1 MRRSES
7 ATFLLEDSSVR
18 LGKGGALGG
27 WGGGRG
33 VSRYSG
39 VYMELDIMVGDGE
52 FNMIGEGG
60 GGELELMRVGG
71 GGSI

>member
-7 ATFLLEDSSVR
+7 ATFLLKDSSVR
-18 LGKGGALGG
+18 LGKWGALGG
-27 WGGGRG
+27 WGGGGGGKG

-52 FNMIGEGG
+52 FNMIGGG
-60 GGELELMRVGG
+60 GG
-71 GGSI
+71 GGSSN